1 MYNLIFKLDPQLGT
15 SLQGQVREMIVSAI
29 LDRSLQPG
37 DRLPSSRE
45 LAEHLGLSRNT
56 VTFAYRALQDDG
68 YLIAKHRSGFYVS
81 EDTAASDMA
90 LERRDKRHPSDG
102 PSTPQSLRTDTVGWQ
117 NRLLSHYE
125 DIRVLQKPLN
135 WREYTYPFV
144 YGQADQTLFNH
155 SEWRDCARQALGL
168 RNFGI
173 TAGDFGQHDDPLL
186 VEYIRTR
193 TLPARGIIASSDE
206 ILVTMGAQ
214 NALYLLAQLL
224 VSDNS
229 RVIIEEP
236 TYPDLRDI
244 LRLRTKHLHSCPV
257 DENGIILGGQDLTQT
272 DLVVITPSH
281 QCPTTATLSTDRR
294 QDLLASATRDDF
306 LIIEDDYEFEM
317 NFLEKPAPALKS
329 GDKDGRVLY
338 VGSFSKSLFPGLRL
352 GYLVAP
358 APVIKS
364 ARKLRHLMLRH
375 PPGHLQR
382 TAAYFL
388 ALGHYDSQI
397 RKLRRRLAA
406 RRAVMSEALAQVGL
420 LDTQAAK
427 FGGTSFWVYGPPNLD
442 TTALA
447 AQLAEQSVLIEPGA
461 SFFFDET
468 RRNAMRLA
476 YSSIPAS
483 KIPAGVDL
491 VAKAIA
497 GR

>member
-1 MYNLIFKLDPQLGT
+1 MMYNLIFKLDPQLGT

-56 VTFAYRALQDDG
+56 ITFAYKALQDDG
-68 YLIAKHRSGFYVS
+68 YLSARHRSGFYVS
-81 EDTAASDMA
+81 EDAPVSDTALDSTSIISGGQASA
-90 LERRDKRHPSDG
+90 QKI
-102 PSTPQSLRTDTVGWQ
+102 RTDSVGWQ

-135 WREYTYPFV
+135 WREYNYPFV

-173 TAGDFGQHDDPLL
+173 TAGDFGQHDDPML

-224 VSDNS
+224 VSQDS
-229 RVIIEEP
+229 HVVIEEP

-244 LRLRTKHLHSCPV
+244 LRLRTKNLLSCPV
-257 DENGIILGGQDLTQT
+257 DENGIILKDRDLTQT

-281 QCPTTATLSTDRR
+281 QCPTTATLSADRR
-294 QDLLASATRDDF
+294 QDLLTSAQKDDF

-329 GDKDGRVLY
+329 KDADGRVLY

-388 ALGHYDSQI
+388 ALGHYDAQI

-406 RRAVMSEALAQVGL
+406 RRAVMSESLAQAGL

-427 FGGTSFWVYGPPNLD
+427 FGGTSFWIYGPQTLD

-447 AQLAEQSVLIEPGA
+447 AELTEQSVLIEPGA
-461 SFFFDET
+461 SFFFEET
-468 RRNAMRLA
+468 RTNAMRLA

>member
-224 VSDNS
+224 VSDDS

-281 QCPTTATLSTDRR
+281 QCPTTATLST
-294 QDLLASATRDDF
+294 TT
-306 LIIEDDYEFEM
+306 
-317 NFLEKPAPALKS
+317 
-329 GDKDGRVLY
+329 G
-338 VGSFSKSLFPGLRL
+338 
-352 GYLVAP
+352 
-358 APVIKS
+358 VI
-364 ARKLRHLMLRH
+364 
-375 PPGHLQR
+375 GV
-382 TAAYFL
+382 TAA
-388 ALGHYDSQI
+388 ATTTAEVT
-397 RKLRRRLAA
+397 AA
-406 RRAVMSEALAQVGL
+406 A
-420 LDTQAAK
+420 TTAAAAAAP
-427 FGGTSFWVYGPPNLD
+427 TATATTTTTTD
-442 TTALA
+442 TTSTTTTTTTTTIITNTTTAT
-447 AQLAEQSVLIEPGA
+447 QQQQRQQEE
-461 SFFFDET
+461 
-468 RRNAMRLA
+468 
-476 YSSIPAS
+476 
-483 KIPAGVDL
+483 
-491 VAKAIA
+491 
-497 GR
+497 

>member
-1 MYNLIFKLDPQLGT
+1 MYNLIFKLDPQLST

-56 VTFAYRALQDDG
+56 ITFAYKALQDDG
-68 YLIAKHRSGFYVS
+68 YLNAHDRSGFYVS
-81 EDTAASDMA
+81 DDAPVSQLTTPAEKQS
-90 LERRDKRHPSDG
+90 G
-102 PSTPQSLRTDTVGWQ
+102 PTPEPIDNIGWHD
-117 NRLLSHYE
+117 RLLSHYE
-125 DIRVLQKPLN
+125 DVRVMQKPLN
-135 WREYTYPFV
+135 WREYEYPFV
-144 YGQADQTLFNH
+144 YGQADQSLFNH

-173 TAGDFGQHDDPLL
+173 TAGDFGQHDDPML

-193 TLPARGIIASSDE
+193 TLPSRGIIASPDE
-206 ILVTMGAQ
+206 LLVTMGAQ

-224 VSDNS
+224 VSAQS
-229 RVIIEEP
+229 RVLIEEP

-244 LRLRTKHLHSCPV
+244 LRLRTQNLQSCPV
-257 DENGIILGGQDLTQT
+257 DADGIILDNVDLSDT

-281 QCPTTATLSTDRR
+281 QCPTTATLSAHRR
-294 QDLLASATRDDF
+294 QTLLEAAARDDF

-329 GDKDGRVLY
+329 RDKDGRVLY

-358 APVIKS
+358 APVIKT
-364 ARKLRHLMLRH
+364 ARILRHLMLRH

-388 ALGHYDSQI
+388 ALGHYDAQI
-397 RKLRRRLAA
+397 RKLRRRLANRHA
-406 RRAVMSEALAQVGL
+406 NMAESLAQVGL
-420 LDTQAAK
+420 LDTQAAR
-427 FGGTSFWVYGPPNLD
+427 FGGTSFWIYGPKDLD
-442 TTALA
+442 TSELA
-447 AQLAEQSVLIEPGA
+447 THLTDQSVLIEPGA
-461 SFFFDET
+461 NFFFED
-468 RRNAMRLA
+468 RRKNAMRLA
-476 YSSIPAS
+476 FSSIPAS
-483 KIPAGVDL
+483 KIPTGVTL
-491 VAKAIA
+491 VAQAIDKI
-497 GR
+497 GTG

>member
-1 MYNLIFKLDPQLGT
+1 MYNLIFKLDPQLGA
-15 SLQGQVREMIVSAI
+15 SLQAQVREMIVSAI

-56 VTFAYRALQDDG
+56 VTFAYKALQDDG
-68 YLIAKHRSGFYVS
+68 YLSARHRSGFYVS
-81 EDTAASDMA
+81 EDAPVSD
-90 LERRDKRHPSDG
+90 RSDDSL
-102 PSTPQSLRTDTVGWQ
+102 STSQTDLSEVKPNRTDTVGWQ
-117 NRLLSHYE
+117 DRLLSHYD

-173 TAGDFGQHDDPLL
+173 TAGDFGQHDDPML

-193 TLPARGIIASSDE
+193 TLPSRGIIASSDE

-224 VSDNS
+224 VSSDS

-244 LRLRTKHLHSCPV
+244 LRLRTSQLQSCPV
-257 DENGIILGGQDLTQT
+257 DSDGINLTDKDLSKA

-281 QCPTTATLSTDRR
+281 QCPTTATLSAQRR
-294 QDLLASATRDDF
+294 QDLLASAESNDF

-329 GDKDGRVLY
+329 RDTNGRVLY

-358 APVIKS
+358 APVIKA
-364 ARKLRHLMLRH
+364 ARMLRHLMLRH

-388 ALGHYDSQI
+388 ALGHYDAQI
-397 RKLRRRLAA
+397 RKLRRRLSA
-406 RRAVMSEALAQVGL
+406 RRAVMSESLADAGL

-427 FGGTSFWVYGPPNLD
+427 FGGTSFWIYGPQSLD
-442 TTALA
+442 TNELA
-447 AQLAEQSVLIEPGA
+447 AKLAEKSVLIEPGA
-461 SFFFDET
+461 SFFF
-468 RRNAMRLA
+468 L
-476 YSSIPAS
+476 
-483 KIPAGVDL
+483 
-491 VAKAIA
+491 
-497 GR
+497 